1 MIIKGELMKTAFN
14 KLMRNEKGQALPI
27 VLVLLLLGGLI
38 TAPLLGYMGT
48 GLIAGRVHEDRMEEL
63 YAADAGVEDALW
75 RIINDDAS
83 LPTNIG
89 DNWIYSLADINGK
102 GVGVDIVMEE
112 TEEGFLKDLLEVNY
126 SGVHGDWQVVDD
138 VIGAGTYE
146 ITITYNGTANKEFIT
161 GVGAWLEGDYD
172 YVAGSA
178 SNMTDDFPIYNFEE
192 RDSYKG
198 GTAFIWEW
206 TGPNKVEFGSQSGVY
221 TRTLTF
227 EFAPSII
234 PGVYISWAV
243 ANQASIGVVNSNVTF
258 RTYKITATATD
269 NTTGKQTEI
278 IAYASEQEI
287 GAVYGFS
294 LVTWE
299 IDLQ

>member
-112 TEEGFLKDLLEVNY
+112 TEEGFLKDLL
-126 SGVHGDWQVVDD
+126 
-138 VIGAGTYE
+138 
-146 ITITYNGTANKEFIT
+146 
-161 GVGAWLEGDYD
+161 
-172 YVAGSA
+172 
-178 SNMTDDFPIYNFEE
+178 
-192 RDSYKG
+192 
-198 GTAFIWEW
+198 
-206 TGPNKVEFGSQSGVY
+206 
-221 TRTLTF
+221 
-227 EFAPSII
+227 
-234 PGVYISWAV
+234 
-243 ANQASIGVVNSNVTF
+243 
-258 RTYKITATATD
+258 
-269 NTTGKQTEI
+269 
-278 IAYASEQEI
+278 
-287 GAVYGFS
+287 
-294 LVTWE
+294 
-299 IDLQ
+299 